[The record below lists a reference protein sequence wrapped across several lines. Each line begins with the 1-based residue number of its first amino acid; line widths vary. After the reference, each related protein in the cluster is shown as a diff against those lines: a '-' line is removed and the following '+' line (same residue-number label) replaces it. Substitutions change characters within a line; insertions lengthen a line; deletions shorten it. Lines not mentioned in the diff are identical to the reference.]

1 MAKES
6 ENPSLCFPF
15 HSQMLPG
22 SPKKEDTRKQP
33 RLLPRHSTMH
43 LLGPLLLLLGKDC
56 GLGLGS
62 GMSVGAGGGGGKLWS
77 KE

>member
-1 MAKES
+1 MGEREKPS
-6 ENPSLCFPF
+6 EKSKRPD
-15 HSQMLPG
+15 G
-22 SPKKEDTRKQP
+22 SKTNSSQP

-43 LLGPLLLLLGKDC
+43 LLGPLLLLLGKNC

-62 GMSVGAGGGGGKLWS
+62 GMSVEAGGGGGKLWS